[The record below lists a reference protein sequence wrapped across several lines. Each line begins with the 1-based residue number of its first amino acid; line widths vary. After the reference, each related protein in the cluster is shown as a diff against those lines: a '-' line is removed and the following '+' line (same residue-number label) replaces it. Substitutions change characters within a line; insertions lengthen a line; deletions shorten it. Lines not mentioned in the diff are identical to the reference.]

1 MLRSLRHH
9 NDRSCTQQELKRASA
24 KPTCA
29 IFFGKGSG
37 SSSSSCD
44 HLATTL
50 PISRTALGKPWVL
63 MVTMA
68 VFPEAVMGVAAMDF
82 LHGFATRL
90 TAIAGWG
97 NVGLWASSVL

>member
-1 MLRSLRHH
+1 
-9 NDRSCTQQELKRASA
+9 
-24 KPTCA
+24 
-29 IFFGKGSG
+29 
-37 SSSSSCD
+37 
-44 HLATTL
+44 
-50 PISRTALGKPWVL
+50 